1 MCYNKLIR
9 ERCVHILINYDQPT
23 CFNTCF
29 NSYNINLNFFLT
41 LCDNIII
48 MLYVIMICVKLIYIL
63 LYNSFTGHLYL
74 YAPLLYII
82 YLLMTK
88 SLTFTL
94 LLLNVLLFLFSVLK
108 YFLIIC
114 LILQFARVAS
124 LLTQCL
130 TINVLHMLLSLFL
143 LLQIMLFNYPLS
155 FYL

>member
-1 MCYNKLIR
+1 
-9 ERCVHILINYDQPT
+9 
-23 CFNTCF
+23 
-29 NSYNINLNFFLT
+29 
-41 LCDNIII
+41 
-48 MLYVIMICVKLIYIL
+48 MICVKLIYIL

-82 YLLMTK
+82 YVLVTK

-94 LLLNVLLFLFSVLK
+94 LLLNVLLFLFSILK

-114 LILQFARVAS
+114 LNLHFARVAS

-143 LLQIMLFNYPLS
+143 LLQIMLFNYPLIAPPCVFNLQMRLQYFIYELTIVIS
-155 FYL
+155 NGYKKSVY

>member
-1 MCYNKLIR
+1 M
-9 ERCVHILINYDQPT
+9 T
-23 CFNTCF
+23 
-29 NSYNINLNFFLT
+29 
-41 LCDNIII
+41 
-48 MLYVIMICVKLIYIL
+48 CVKLIYIL

-94 LLLNVLLFLFSVLK
+94 LLLNVLLFLFSILK

-114 LILQFARVAS
+114 LNLHFARVAS

-130 TINVLHMLLSLFL
+130 TSNVLHMLLHSWISTFNRSPDDDTGYSHTGRLQRTPLFL
-143 LLQIMLFNYPLS
+143 ARNVYRYQRKELGRLNLQLRLRHPKLGHPN
-155 FYL
+155 